1 MVMSCTSGLTSKL
14 PRSIL
19 SKHGAKG
26 KTVSE
31 PVEHIVVI
39 GGTSG
44 IGLASATL
52 LSRRGA
58 LVTIVGRES
67 TRLGAALRD
76 IGGTAR
82 GEIAD
87 ATERAA
93 LDEVFARSKPIHH
106 LVVSASGGAGAG
118 PIATMSAEGLRH
130 GFEAKFWVYWNATQ
144 SVLPY
149 LAEDGSITFIT
160 AASSRFANPGT
171 SGLAAINGALERM
184 VPTLAR
190 ELAPRRVNA
199 ISPGVIDTAW
209 WTDKPPGMFES
220 QSRKA
225 PLVRAG
231 RPDEVA
237 DAVAFL
243 IGNRFITGI
252 ILDVDGGLHLT

>member
-1 MVMSCTSGLTSKL
+1 MRCPALLFYSRKETPLNET
-14 PRSIL
+14 
-19 SKHGAKG
+19 
-26 KTVSE
+26 
-31 PVEHIVVI
+31 VEHVVII

-44 IGLASATL
+44 IGLASAKR
-52 LSRRGA
+52 LSSRGS
-58 LVTIVGRES
+58 LVTIVGRDS
-67 TRLGAALRD
+67 TKLDAALRD
-76 IGGTAR
+76 IGGVAR
-82 GEIAD
+82 GEVAD
-87 ATERAA
+87 ATQRAT
-93 LDEVFARSKPIHH
+93 LDDVFMRSKPIHH

-118 PIATMSAEGLRH
+118 PIGTMSAEGLRH
-130 GFEAKFWVYWNATQ
+130 GFEAKFWVYWNATH
-144 SVLPY
+144 SVLPH
-149 LAEDGSITFIT
+149 LAENGSITFIT

-190 ELAPRRVNA
+190 ELAPRRINA

-209 WTDKPPGMFES
+209 WADKPTGMFES
-220 QSRKA
+220 QSYKA
-225 PLVRAG
+225 PLGRAG